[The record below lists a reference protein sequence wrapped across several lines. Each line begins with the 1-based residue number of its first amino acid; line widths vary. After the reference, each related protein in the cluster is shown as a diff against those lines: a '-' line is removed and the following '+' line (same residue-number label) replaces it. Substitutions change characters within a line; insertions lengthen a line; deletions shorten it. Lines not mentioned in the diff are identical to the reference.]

1 MENNIEKVSLWF
13 IHLHSFH
20 RIVKNFQKQ
29 SNTGQFFNLT
39 KKAQKSHIALEN
51 FGICT
56 GWCPIG

>member
-29 SNTGQFFNLT
+29 SNTGQFFEPYEKSP
-39 KKAQKSHIALEN
+39 KKVILL
-51 FGICT
+51 
-56 GWCPIG
+56 